1 MKSKKCATCNIEK
14 DINCFHKWKYGPDGY
29 KRVCKDCRKL
39 ESKSYNEKNYE
50 IIKQKKSVY
59 RKKNFDKIKE
69 TKKRIYEKD
78 KERILLVNKK
88 YRSNN
93 REKINEHQRNRKLND
108 PLFKLKHIMNSRMRI
123 FMKSNNITKRN
134 RTFEIVGC
142 SPEYLKEHLEKQ
154 FTDGMS
160 WEKLGKEI
168 HIDHIIPL
176 ASAKNE
182 EEVYRLCHY
191 SNLQPLWA
199 IDNIKKGSKT
209 PF

>member
-1 MKSKKCATCNIEK
+1 
-14 DINCFHKWKYGPDGY
+14 
-29 KRVCKDCRKL
+29 
-39 ESKSYNEKNYE
+39 
-50 IIKQKKSVY
+50 
-59 RKKNFDKIKE
+59 
-69 TKKRIYEKD
+69 
-78 KERILLVNKK
+78 
-88 YRSNN
+88 
-93 REKINEHQRNRKLND
+93 
-108 PLFKLKHIMNSRMRI
+108 MRI